1 MMRESTSTARL
12 VMAWIAAVLSA
23 AALGS
28 VVQSQF
34 NMAAIVSLGVAVTP
48 RQWIGVTL
56 QDLVGFAPLWA
67 VVVAAALLIAFP
79 LAALL
84 ARRMPE
90 ARMGVYFLAG
100 GVGVM
105 CALVIMAEVLPV
117 TMVAAARSPFGMA
130 LMALGGGVGGVV
142 FARLTGPRSPPES
155 HIGGQPE

>member
-1 MMRESTSTARL
+1 
-12 VMAWIAAVLSA
+12 MAWLAAVLAA

-34 NMAAIVSLGVAVTP
+34 NMAAIVSLGVEVTP
-48 RQWIGVTL
+48 RQWISVTL

-79 LAALL
+79 VAALL

-105 CALVIMAEVLPV
+105 CALVLMAAVLPV
-117 TMVAAARSPFGMA
+117 TIVAAARSPLGMA
-130 LMALGGGVGGVV
+130 LMALGGAAGGVI
-142 FARLTGPRSPPES
+142 FAQLTGTHTPPHSPEV
-155 HIGGQPE
+155 